1 MVAAKNRNIATQ
13 QYMSAITLLNKTQM
27 SLTLKRL
34 ARQLVENHDDL
45 ENTVLIGLQPKGY
58 IFAQRLCTELELIIG
73 RKVHVGGLD
82 ITFHRDDF
90 RRRSEPIKANKTI
103 IDFVIEDKE
112 VILVDDV
119 LYTGRS
125 VRAGLDAMLSFGRPR
140 NVELCVLIDRR
151 FSRHLPVQPNY
162 TGRKV
167 DSIASERVTVEW
179 ENVEGEDIVKLY
191 TENNPS

>member
-1 MVAAKNRNIATQ
+1 
-13 QYMSAITLLNKTQM
+13 M

-58 IFAQRLCTELELIIG
+58 IFAKRLALELELILG
-73 RKVHVGGLD
+73 HSVLVGGLD

-112 VILVDDV
+112 VILMDDV

-125 VRAGLDAMLSFGRPR
+125 VRAGLDAMLSFGRPK

-179 ENVEGEDIVKLY
+179 ENIEGEDIVKLY
-191 TENNPS
+191 TENNPA